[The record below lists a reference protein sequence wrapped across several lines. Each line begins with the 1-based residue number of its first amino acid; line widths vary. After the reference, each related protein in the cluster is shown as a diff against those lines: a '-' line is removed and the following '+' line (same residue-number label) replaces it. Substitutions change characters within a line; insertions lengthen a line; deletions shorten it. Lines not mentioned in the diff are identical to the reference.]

1 MLPEVPPYYFLPMN
15 ENQNQPLTISP
26 DSFTNVLGVIYFHS
40 KTSDGGDIY
49 FSQFGHPLAHL
60 LHLEN
65 WYEKEWFEQ
74 RRERLLGTGSVYKVP
89 TKPVDGQRLHLVV
102 KNCRVG
108 ENVPLDTH
116 TLFEFVNAEFN
127 SPWEE
132 FSLVMEMRENAFGPA
147 TIAINTQT
155 PLAIYVPPEKLQLWQ
170 TGRSRSKMNKIAARH
185 PGVDLDILRQY
196 KLIYQWIE
204 GKNLVELFEAA
215 GMSGNKLEEML
226 TPLTR
231 KVIADLEMK
240 GYAVADMKP
249 VHIIIG
255 NETIDAIRRA
265 SKRGGAPDTSA
276 YCREIHDAINRSA
289 YSVVDYELLLRT
301 PPHELL
307 VKSRRRH
314 SYLDHQRD
322 RFKETPLPA
331 HLKAMEIFGVP
342 YIYGHAESTGGLLWV
357 VGKDPNLFDFF
368 LPERWRKTP
377 SKKLSADNEI
387 YYTMTKDNVHIVWK
401 TSKVGEPPPPLPT
414 PEHAEAAKRH
424 GFNSP
429 FEEFAIA
436 QYLNAHG
443 VPTVYVRAIYVTG
456 SSKLEQSAD
465 MSRFKSHGSLATPDG
480 NPLLREDH
488 NYITIRGYYNGPD
501 RWVAE
506 HDSQLLRPIDLV
518 QAFSSGIIAK
528 PEYLRTFEA
537 IKMKLAAVGYD
548 GALLSGND
556 ILLTIDAEGAVTR
569 ETDGTPDARICNFE
583 LLRKK

>member
-1 MLPEVPPYYFLPMN
+1 
-15 ENQNQPLTISP
+15 
-26 DSFTNVLGVIYFHS
+26 
-40 KTSDGGDIY
+40 
-49 FSQFGHPLAHL
+49 
-60 LHLEN
+60 
-65 WYEKEWFEQ
+65 
-74 RRERLLGTGSVYKVP
+74 
-89 TKPVDGQRLHLVV
+89 
-102 KNCRVG
+102 
-108 ENVPLDTH
+108 
-116 TLFEFVNAEFN
+116 
-127 SPWEE
+127 
-132 FSLVMEMRENAFGPA
+132 
-147 TIAINTQT
+147 
-155 PLAIYVPPEKLQLWQ
+155 
-170 TGRSRSKMNKIAARH
+170 
-185 PGVDLDILRQY
+185 
-196 KLIYQWIE
+196 
-204 GKNLVELFEAA
+204 
-215 GMSGNKLEEML
+215 
-226 TPLTR
+226 
-231 KVIADLEMK
+231 
-240 GYAVADMKP
+240 
-249 VHIIIG
+249 
-255 NETIDAIRRA
+255 
-265 SKRGGAPDTSA
+265 
-276 YCREIHDAINRSA
+276 
-289 YSVVDYELLLRT
+289 
-301 PPHELL
+301 
-307 VKSRRRH
+307 
-314 SYLDHQRD
+314 
-322 RFKETPLPA
+322 
-331 HLKAMEIFGVP
+331 
-342 YIYGHAESTGGLLWV
+342 
-357 VGKDPNLFDFF
+357 
-368 LPERWRKTP
+368 
-377 SKKLSADNEI
+377 
-387 YYTMTKDNVHIVWK
+387 
-401 TSKVGEPPPPLPT
+401 LPT